1 MANGS
6 FKKQGSAKGGAN
18 PSARLLVA
26 GWIGSMV
33 LVALLTVM
41 LTYEFSDED
50 TGAGDAGKPEAGQVA
65 QSGQDDDGVVESS
78 PDTQIEDS
86 GADEQ
91 VAANAPDEPEQ
102 PAEPQFMPNLK
113 FAGRAGIVQLA
124 ASSLPPSD
132 TVAEWCRSLAERV
145 NGVASSDCMS
155 GAFADSGHKSVN
167 GRPLIVRQIEPTS
180 RPGAGR
186 VLLIAATHGDE
197 LSSVG
202 TVFSWMNM
210 IDENGTGYQWRVAPV
225 MNPDGLF
232 HEPPTR
238 VNANGVD
245 LNRNLPTAGWAK
257 ESRDYWRRVGFEKRR
272 FPGESAG
279 SEPENQWLA
288 AQIKEFKPNV
298 IISMHA
304 PYGVLDYDGDFPA
317 PQKMGSLNLHRL
329 GVYPGSLGNFASR
342 MQGIPVI
349 TVELD
354 DADEPPS
361 DGEIEQMFTDLNGWL
376 DRYFRSVRQASAD
389 GGNAASDAG

>member
-6 FKKQGSAKGGAN
+6 FKKKGSAQGGAN
-18 PSARLLVA
+18 FSPRLLLA

-33 LVALLTVM
+33 VVALLTVM
-41 LTYEFSDED
+41 LTYDFSAD
-50 TGAGDAGKPEAGQVA
+50 DAQPSTDQPETGQVA
-65 QSGQDDDGVVESS
+65 QSTPDDDGVVESS
-78 PDTQIEDS
+78 PDTRIE
-86 GADEQ
+86 GGNADGQ
-91 VAANAPDEPEQ
+91 MAASEPPEPEE
-102 PAEPQFMPNLK
+102 PAEPQFMPGLEI
-113 FAGRAGIVQLA
+113 AGSAGIVQLA

-132 TVAEWCRSLAERV
+132 VVAEWCRGLAERV

-167 GRPLIVRQIEPTS
+167 GRPLIVRQIEPTA

-202 TVFSWMNM
+202 TVFSWMNT
-210 IDENGTGYQWRVAPV
+210 IDADGTGYEWRVAPV
-225 MNPDGLF
+225 VNPDGLF
-232 HEPPTR
+232 HQPPTR

-279 SEPENQWLA
+279 SEPENRWLA
-288 AQIKEFKPNV
+288 EQIKEFKPNV

-361 DGEIEQMFTDLNGWL
+361 DTEINQMFTDLNGWL
-376 DRYFRSVRQASAD
+376 DRYFRSVRQASAGD
-389 GGNAASDAG
+389 ATADAG

>member
-6 FKKQGSAKGGAN
+6 FKKKGSAQGGAN
-18 PSARLLVA
+18 PNPKVLVA

-33 LVALLTVM
+33 LVALITVFV
-41 LTYEFSDED
+41 TYQFSEE
-50 TGAGDAGKPEAGQVA
+50 GDQSQPGDSSQVA
-65 QSGQDDDGVVESS
+65 SSGDERAVEKSS
-78 PDTQIEDS
+78 PDTQIENEGAAPDS
-86 GADEQ
+86 Q
-91 VAANAPDEPEQ
+91 VAANEPEPAPE
-102 PAEPQFMPNLK
+102 PAEPPFMPGLK
-113 FAGRAGIVQLA
+113 LVGPRGIVQLA
-124 ASSLPPSD
+124 GVNLPPSE
-132 TVAEWCRSLAERV
+132 TVASWCRDLAQRV
-145 NGVASSDCMS
+145 SGVEPSDCMS

-167 GRPLIVRQIEPTS
+167 GRPLIVRRIEPS
-180 RPGAGR
+180 RNAAGSGR

-202 TVFSWMNM
+202 TVFDWMN
-210 IDENGTGYQWRVAPV
+210 IIADKGTPYEWQVAPV
-225 MNPDGLF
+225 LNPDGLF

-279 SEPENQWLA
+279 SEPENKWLA
-288 AQIKEFKPNV
+288 EQIKQFKPDV

-317 PQKMGSLNLHRL
+317 PRKMGSLNLHRL

-354 DADEPPS
+354 DADEPPT
-361 DGEIEQMFTDLNGWL
+361 DREMAQMFTDLNEWL
-376 DRYFRSVRQASAD
+376 DRYFRSVRQASASRT
-389 GGNAASDAG
+389 GSEAG

>member
-6 FKKQGSAKGGAN
+6 FKKKGSAQGSAN
-18 PSARLLVA
+18 PNPKVLVA

-33 LVALLTVM
+33 LVALITVFV
-41 LTYEFSDED
+41 TYQFSDDGTE
-50 TGAGDAGKPEAGQVA
+50 PEASGAGQVA
-65 QSGQDDDGVVESS
+65 QNEPEQDVVQSS
-78 PDTQIEDS
+78 PDTQIESEVTPQD
-86 GADEQ
+86 GQ
-91 VAANAPDEPEQ
+91 VAENEPEPE
-102 PAEPQFMPNLK
+102 PAKPQFMPDLK
-113 FAGRAGIVQLA
+113 LVGRQGIVQLA

-132 TVAEWCRSLAERV
+132 IVASWCRDLAARV
-145 NGVASSDCMS
+145 PGVESSDCMS

-167 GRPLIVRQIEPTS
+167 GRPLIVRQIDPTQKAAGS
-180 RPGAGR
+180 GR

-202 TVFSWMNM
+202 TVFNWMNIM
-210 IDENGTGYQWRVAPV
+210 ADEGTPYEWKVAPV
-225 MNPDGLF
+225 LNPDGLF

-279 SEPENQWLA
+279 SEPENKWLA
-288 AQIKEFKPNV
+288 EQIKQFKPNV

-317 PQKMGSLNLHRL
+317 PRKMGSLNLHRL

-354 DADEPPS
+354 NADEPPS
-361 DGEIEQMFTDLNGWL
+361 DREVEQMFSDLNNWL
-376 DRYFRSVRQASAD
+376 DRYFRSVRQASA
-389 GGNAASDAG
+389 NNSTPEAG

>member
-6 FKKQGSAKGGAN
+6 FKKKGSAQGGAN
-18 PSARLLVA
+18 PDPRLLVA

-33 LVALLTVM
+33 LVALLTVL
-41 LTYEFSDED
+41 LTYQFSDEEPD
-50 TGAGDAGKPEAGQVA
+50 TGDSQPSQVA
-65 QSGQDDDGVVESS
+65 QSDQDSGVVESS
-78 PDTQIEDS
+78 PDTQIEDGGQGEGDGGQS
-86 GADEQ
+86 VADSQAESQ
-91 VAANAPDEPEQ
+91 A
-102 PAEPQFMPNLK
+102 PAEPQFMPDLRL
-113 FAGRAGIVQLA
+113 AGRQGIVQLA
-124 ASSLPPSD
+124 AASLPPSD
-132 TVAEWCRSLAERV
+132 VVAEWCRGLAERV

-167 GRPLIVRQIEPTS
+167 GRPLIVRQIEPS
-180 RPGAGR
+180 ARPGSGR

-210 IDENGTGYQWRVAPV
+210 IDENGTGYEWRVAPV

-232 HEPPTR
+232 HQPPTR

-279 SEPENQWLA
+279 SEPENRWLA
-288 AQIKEFKPNV
+288 EQIKEFKPNV

-317 PQKMGSLNLHRL
+317 PRKMGSLNLHRL
-329 GVYPGSLGNFASR
+329 GVYPGSLGNYASR

-361 DGEIEQMFTDLNGWL
+361 QGEINQMFVDLNDWL
-376 DRYFRSVRQASAD
+376 DRYFRSVRQASAGD
-389 GGNAASDAG
+389 GTTADAG